1 MGRFGGQAKA
11 SERFALVKDPAV
23 NTGDRKTPP
32 ATPAARRIAG
42 QPMRLP
48 IPPLRIAL
56 TLGASMLACAGAAR
70 AQSSTSGSGFNA
82 GYGATSGQYSQ
93 GINVSRASD
102 ANGNTVIVDGVT
114 QTGSDQSVFYSRR
127 TGGSSDTY
135 SGVGATGYGTAIGNN
150 LAVSVQGSN
159 NTVVVN
165 STQINNGTVSATT
178 VLNGQVNIDGGG

>member
-1 MGRFGGQAKA
+1 MRPRPTLLPTAG
-11 SERFALVKDPAV
+11 ALV
-23 NTGDRKTPP
+23 
-32 ATPAARRIAG
+32 ATTLALGVSTAA
-42 QPMRLP
+42 Q
-48 IPPLRIAL
+48 
-56 TLGASMLACAGAAR
+56 
-70 AQSSTSGSGFNA
+70 AQSSNSGSGFNA
-82 GYGATSGQYSQ
+82 GYGSGSGEFSR

-114 QTGSDQSVFYSRR
+114 RTGDDQSVFYSRR

-150 LAVSVQGSN
+150 LTVSVQGSN

-165 STQINNGTVSATT
+165 STQVNNGTVSATT